1 MQNQLDNRVYA
12 GFFVRLVA
20 YLIDSVLAVLAVS
33 VVKLPLTFMSLAGV
47 DALKANFLF
56 QHSILDVVS
65 YIGVVAYF
73 TLLTYYTHST
83 PGKMLMRLEV
93 VTTKEEWTFL
103 NILYRESIGRFLS
116 SLLCI
121 GYIAVAVQDKKQGF
135 HDMLCD
141 TYVVYRDM
149 ICCEEK
155 TPGKQVTT
163 QPVDGNEVESGEP
176 FHAEEETGST
186 TEPIRSAFQL
196 SESHPIDTGAV
207 VAVDQE
213 PGETGSVETKP
224 ENTYDGLNPDSSN
237 LYQDEGRTE

>member
-1 MQNQLDNRVYA
+1 MN
-12 GFFVRLVA
+12 VRLVA
-20 YLIDSVLAVLAVS
+20 YLIDSVLAVMAVS
-33 VVKLPLTFMSLAGV
+33 IVKLPLTFLSLAGV

-56 QHSILDVVS
+56 QHSVLDVFS

-149 ICCEEK
+149 ICSEKK
-155 TPGKQVTT
+155 TPDKQVTS
-163 QPVDGNEVESGEP
+163 QPLDGNEVESSEP
-176 FHAEEETGST
+176 FRAEGETGST
-186 TEPIRSAFQL
+186 TESIRSAFQL
-196 SESHPIDTGAV
+196 SESHPIDTGA
-207 VAVDQE
+207 AVSVTQE
-213 PGETGSVETKP
+213 PGEPESVGTKP
-224 ENTYDGLNPDSSN
+224 ENSYDGLNPDSSN
-237 LYQDEGRTE
+237 LYHDEDRTE

>member
-56 QHSILDVVS
+56 QHSVLDVVS

-83 PGKMLMRLEV
+83 PGKILMRLEV

-149 ICCEEK
+149 ICCEGK
-155 TPGKQVTT
+155 TQGNQVTT

-186 TEPIRSAFQL
+186 MEPIRSAFQL

-207 VAVDQE
+207 VSVNQE

>member
-20 YLIDSVLAVLAVS
+20 YLIDSLLATIAVAI
-33 VVKLPLTFMSLAGV
+33 VKMPLSFMSLAGV
-47 DALKANFLF
+47 DALKVNFLF
-56 QHSILDVVS
+56 QYSILDVFT

-83 PGKMLMRLEV
+83 PGKMLMHLEV

-149 ICCEEK
+149 IGCKAKKQDTSWSADGKEEH
-155 TPGKQVTT
+155 
-163 QPVDGNEVESGEP
+163 NRESFGV
-176 FHAEEETGST
+176 EET
-186 TEPIRSAFQL
+186 EYADQPIHSAFEL
-196 SESHPIDTGAV
+196 TESHPIDTSAV
-207 VAVDQE
+207 ATKIPESDE
-213 PGETGSVETKP
+213 PESVGTKP
-224 ENTYDGLNPDSSN
+224 ENSYDGLNPDSSN
-237 LYQDEGRTE
+237 LYQDNNKTE

>member
-33 VVKLPLTFMSLAGV
+33 IVKIPLTFMSLAGV

-149 ICCEEK
+149 IRCEEK
-155 TPGKQVTT
+155 APGKRVTP
-163 QPVDGNEVESGEP
+163 QLVDGNEVESREP
-176 FHAEEETGST
+176 FRAEEETGST
-186 TEPIRSAFQL
+186 TEPMRSAFQL
-196 SESHPIDTGAV
+196 SESHPIDMGAAV
-207 VAVDQE
+207 SVDQE
-213 PGETGSVETKP
+213 PGETGLVETKP

-237 LYQDEGRTE
+237 LYQDEDRTE

>member
-20 YLIDSVLAVLAVS
+20 YSIDSVLAVLAVS
-33 VVKLPLTFMSLAGV
+33 IVKLPLTFMSLAGV

-149 ICCEEK
+149 ICSEK
-155 TPGKQVTT
+155 RVPDKQVAL
-163 QPVDGNEVESGEP
+163 QPLDGNEVESGEP

-186 TEPIRSAFQL
+186 TEPIRSAFPL
-196 SESHPIDTGAV
+196 SESHPIDTGAAV
-207 VAVDQE
+207 SVAQE
-213 PGETGSVETKP
+213 PRSVETKP
-224 ENTYDGLNPDSSN
+224 ENSYDGLNPDSSN
-237 LYQDEGRTE
+237 LYQDEDRTE

>member
-149 ICCEEK
+149 ICCEGK

-186 TEPIRSAFQL
+186 MEPICSAFQL

-207 VAVDQE
+207 VSVDQE

>member
-33 VVKLPLTFMSLAGV
+33 IVKLPLTFMSLAGV

-73 TLLTYYTHST
+73 TLITYYTHST

-149 ICCEEK
+149 IRSEK
-155 TPGKQVTT
+155 KAPDKQVVA
-163 QPVDGNEVESGEP
+163 QPMDGNEGKSRES

-186 TEPIRSAFQL
+186 KEPIRSAFQL
-196 SESHPIDTGAV
+196 SESHPIDTGAAV
-207 VAVDQE
+207 SVDQE
-213 PGETGSVETKP
+213 PGEPGLVETKP
-224 ENTYDGLNPDSSN
+224 ENSYDGLNPDSSN
-237 LYQDEGRTE
+237 LYQDEDRTE